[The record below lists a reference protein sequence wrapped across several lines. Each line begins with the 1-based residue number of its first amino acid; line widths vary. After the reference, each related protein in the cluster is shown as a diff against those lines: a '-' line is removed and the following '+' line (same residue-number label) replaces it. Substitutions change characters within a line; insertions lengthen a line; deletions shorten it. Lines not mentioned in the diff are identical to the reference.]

1 MTAVDIAIAMLAL
14 FLTAAV
20 SIDLAAPAVAEYLRQ
35 RRIVR
40 QSALDSQMQAM
51 EAARQ
56 LSVMAW
62 QARHQMYR
70 LGDEMRD
77 SDSVHS
83 RHSKPTRSK

>member
-56 LSVMAW
+56 LSASFPP
-62 QARHQMYR
+62 ARA
-70 LGDEMRD
+70 
-77 SDSVHS
+77 
-83 RHSKPTRSK
+83 TI